1 MIQKVLASIDTEG
14 PAGADPVET
23 MIYSKASNGK
33 EYGIR
38 YLMKMFDERG
48 IRGLFFVDIPEIVDH
63 GEDKI
68 ERVLKEIHDNG
79 HDVGVHVHPDHMAD
93 INRRHLWEYTRDE
106 QYEIIARCT
115 EFYEKVLKRAPVSF
129 RAGRYGADNNTL
141 SVLDQ
146 LGYKYDMSEFYAS
159 RYCLIRPEVAWNRIV
174 QCGPNGLK
182 EVPVTTFRSLS
193 VPFYSR
199 NDQIDSGN
207 VPSEFKRNMKLILE
221 NGKVDVVSLF
231 FHSFQFIDW
240 RVNPDK
246 PSFSNIKHKAVKKN
260 LDLLERYKNAGAIQY
275 ISEKDLDEIPLNKED
290 PVGEWDASKYLS
302 SYYYFGLRAYQTIKA
317 RIIRNV

>member
-93 INRRHLWEYTRDE
+93 KN
-106 QYEIIARCT
+106 
-115 EFYEKVLKRAPVSF
+115 
-129 RAGRYGADNNTL
+129 
-141 SVLDQ
+141 
-146 LGYKYDMSEFYAS
+146 
-159 RYCLIRPEVAWNRIV
+159 
-174 QCGPNGLK
+174 
-182 EVPVTTFRSLS
+182 
-193 VPFYSR
+193 
-199 NDQIDSGN
+199 
-207 VPSEFKRNMKLILE
+207 KLFL
-221 NGKVDVVSLF
+221 
-231 FHSFQFIDW
+231 
-240 RVNPDK
+240 
-246 PSFSNIKHKAVKKN
+246 
-260 LDLLERYKNAGAIQY
+260 
-275 ISEKDLDEIPLNKED
+275 
-290 PVGEWDASKYLS
+290 
-302 SYYYFGLRAYQTIKA
+302 
-317 RIIRNV
+317 